1 MRHLITTWR
10 LTRVLV
16 HGLHG
21 LLVALL
27 LFHHL
32 DAQARLARVQWWSAK
47 LLRLMGVSLVVH
59 GQFRPGAKLVVA
71 NHVSWLDITA
81 VHAICPEARFVS
93 KADVKRWP
101 LISRLVDAGGTLYIE
116 RDRKRDALRVVHVM
130 TKALTEGDTVAV
142 FPEGTTADGHALLP
156 FHANLLQ
163 SAISSEVP
171 IQPVALRYSEPG
183 QAVSPAAMYV
193 GDTSLAQSLGRIA
206 GARSLCVTLHVLP
219 AQSCGQADRR
229 QLARHLGELIAHT
242 LDPQPRIVTAPERLP
257 RGSTVPLA

>member
-1 MRHLITTWR
+1 MSRLIAAWR
-10 LTRVLV
+10 LGRVLIHV
-16 HGLHG
+16 LHG
-21 LLVALL
+21 LLIALL
-27 LFHHL
+27 VFPQVG
-32 DAQARLARVQWWSAK
+32 AAARRTRVQWWSAK
-47 LLRLMGVSLVVH
+47 LLSLLGVQLVVR

-81 VHAICPEARFVS
+81 VHAVCPEARFVS

-101 LISRLVDAGGTLYIE
+101 LISRLVDAGDTLYIE
-116 RDRKRDALRVVHVM
+116 RDRKRDALRVVHIM
-130 TKALTEGDTVAV
+130 AKALAGGDTVAV
-142 FPEGTTADGHALLP
+142 FPEGTTADGRALLP

-183 QAVSPAAMYV
+183 QAVSPAAMFV
-193 GDTSLAQSLGRIA
+193 GDTTLVQSLGRIA
-206 GARSLCVTLHVLP
+206 SAHGLCVTLHVLP

-242 LDPQPRIVTAPERLP
+242 LDPQARVVTTPEHLP
-257 RGSTVPLA
+257 RSSTVPLA